1 MLPDFLAVQNLQ
13 ALRKK
18 KYKRMEYVIAI
29 DSEFKPYP
37 EIKRILTE
45 PAGQTSQ
52 HMNCARFSPQ
62 TTRSIWEYLVG
73 SGALT

>member
-1 MLPDFLAVQNLQ
+1 
-13 ALRKK
+13 
-18 KYKRMEYVIAI
+18 MEYVIAI